1 MKNIQSHFRYNK
13 SQRNGIF
20 LLLLIIISLQL
31 VFFLVD
37 FSSQEKNE
45 IPQNEINAFQ
55 FEMDSLR
62 LAELEKSKPKIYP
75 FNPNYITDFKGYQ
88 LGMTIDEIDRLL
100 AFRDKGKFIN
110 SVKQFKE
117 VTGVS
122 DSLLNVISPFFKFPK
137 WVSSSKNKVEKKLVS
152 EKIIV
157 KDINQVTVEDLK
169 IVNGIGDKLSAR
181 IIKYRDR
188 LQGFS
193 YNNQLF
199 EVWGL
204 DTVVV
209 NKALTRFKVFTP
221 PTIKKININTASF
234 KEVLSIVYVDYEL
247 TKLIF
252 NYRDEVAE
260 IQSINELKKIDGFPL
275 EKFDRIALYLLAE

>member
-62 LAELEKSKPKIYP
+62 LAEVEKSKPKIYP

-188 LQGFS
+188 LHGFS